1 MKRFNSIIVD
11 KYPLIIKISQ
21 MYYYY
26 RVWDMINVI
35 LRHFF
40 TKILILVHFWASDS
54 FHFCHTICIYS
65 WQRNR
70 KFDF

>member
-11 KYPLIIKISQ
+11 KYPVIIKISQ

-35 LRHFF
+35 LVHFF
-40 TKILILVHFWASDS
+40 TKILILVLELVSDS
-54 FHFCHTICIYS
+54 SLFCHTTCTYS

-70 KFDF
+70 KLGC

>member
-11 KYPLIIKISQ
+11 KYPVIIKISQ
-21 MYYYY
+21 MYGDF

-40 TKILILVHFWASDS
+40 TKILILVQELVSGRSLF
-54 FHFCHTICIYS
+54 FHTTCIYS

-70 KFDF
+70 KLGC

>member
-11 KYPLIIKISQ
+11 KYPVIIKISQ

-35 LRHFF
+35 LVHFF
-40 TKILILVHFWASDS
+40 TKILILVLL
-54 FHFCHTICIYS
+54 
-65 WQRNR
+65 
-70 KFDF
+70 